1 VKRKVFVVAALVVAA
16 LGVLI
21 YEGVRSAAV
30 YYVTVSELRA
40 RGSEAYSLAV
50 RVAGNVAPGSIRR
63 EGGKVRFVLAE
74 GSAWLPVVYRGVVT
88 DLFKDGAPVVV
99 EGTLQ
104 PDGVFRARVLLAK
117 CPTKYERAAP

>member
-1 VKRKVFVVAALVVAA
+1 MKRRVFLVVALVAIA

-21 YEGVRSAAV
+21 YDGVRSAAV

-40 RGSEAYSLAV
+40 RGPEATHVPV
-50 RVAGNVAPGSIRR
+50 RVAGTVAPGSIRR
-63 EGGKVRFVLAE
+63 AGGEVRFVLAE
-74 GSAWLPVVYRGVVT
+74 GSARLPVVYRGVLT

-104 PDGVFRARVLLAK
+104 PDGVFGARVLLAK